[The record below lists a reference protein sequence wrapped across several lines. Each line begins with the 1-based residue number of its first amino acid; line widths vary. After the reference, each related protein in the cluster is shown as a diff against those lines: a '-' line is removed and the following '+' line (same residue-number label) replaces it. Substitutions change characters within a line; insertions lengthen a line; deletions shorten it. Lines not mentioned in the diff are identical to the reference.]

1 MATPGGV
8 FIRRSEFDDQ
18 PGIQALIGQE
28 AEQVAK
34 RFRHVDV
41 TNMIENASLGITAV
55 DEKGAV
61 VGYAAFYDFP
71 ALTSEVDPVAWPEW
85 LHGAFGHP
93 EFTEANTAFLSFF
106 LDRCASRCRYPADGV
121 HQLPDVDAL
130 LFLLPRDDELFAR
143 CAAPDALQPLAA
155 SEEEE
160 AAVRAYACPRAV
172 LARPVIREAR
182 VEDHDDLV
190 PVFNAQSEVLTERY
204 GEFFIAELIEAQ
216 DEANR
221 ALVAEVDG
229 HASACSRSRARLT
242 SPSSSGASAS
252 ARAPPPPP
260 PPPPPPR
267 QHARPRAR
275 RPTPRPADL
284 RVRRADEAGRGGAR
298 GDARRA
304 PRALRGR
311 RRQAAQKAGSE
322 DNPGKA
328 LLAAIFG
335 AIGVDGSGRCRQP
348 SEGRARGCRTRHD
361 AVVEWLDADG
371 DGQLTCDEFCY
382 GTLGAHVM
390 EGEDEAATAVVA
402 DLNEVLGDQREPPR
416 PRRRARRRRR
426 AAARPEAAAAREAA
440 AGVGERQGARRRTS
454 RQNLRTDR
462 RQQVEV
468 DLGVRPRPPA
478 HTRPSSPSTGSMRRA
493 TARSRRRSSSRALSK
508 TLG

>member
-1 MATPGGV
+1 AMTTPGGV

-106 LDRCASRCRYPADGV
+106 LADPLCESEV
-121 HQLPDVDAL
+121 LENILRTAFTTLPDVDAL
-130 LFLLPRDDELFAR
+130 LFLLPRDVKLFAPLR
-143 CAAPDALQPLAA
+143 DTFDALQPLAA

-160 AAVRAYACPRAV
+160 AAVRAYACPRG
-172 LARPVIREAR
+172 LYLPDLLIREAR

-229 HASACSRSRARLT
+229 HAVGLLSLSREIDIALLQQCFDLSAC
-242 SPSSSGASAS
+242 
-252 ARAPPPPP
+252 
-260 PPPPPPR
+260 
-267 QHARPRAR
+267 
-275 RPTPRPADL
+275 
-284 RVRRADEAGRGGAR
+284 
-298 GDARRA
+298 
-304 PRALRGR
+304 
-311 RRQAAQKAGSE
+311 
-322 DNPGKA
+322 
-328 LLAAIFG
+328 
-335 AIGVDGSGRCRQP
+335 
-348 SEGRARGCRTRHD
+348 
-361 AVVEWLDADG
+361 
-371 DGQLTCDEFCY
+371 
-382 GTLGAHVM
+382 
-390 EGEDEAATAVVA
+390 
-402 DLNEVLGDQREPPR
+402 
-416 PRRRARRRRR
+416 
-426 AAARPEAAAAREAA
+426 AAAAAA
-440 AGVGERQGARRRTS
+440 A
-454 RQNLRTDR
+454 
-462 RQQVEV
+462 
-468 DLGVRPRPPA
+468 
-478 HTRPSSPSTGSMRRA
+478 
-493 TARSRRRSSSRALSK
+493 
-508 TLG
+508 

>member
-1 MATPGGV
+1 MTTPGGV

-106 LDRCASRCRYPADGV
+106 LADPLCESEV
-121 HQLPDVDAL
+121 LENILRTAFTTLPDVDAL
-130 LFLLPRDDELFAR
+130 LFLLPRDVKLFAPLR
-143 CAAPDALQPLAA
+143 DTFDALQPLAA

-160 AAVRAYACPRAV
+160 AAVRAYACPRG
-172 LARPVIREAR
+172 LYLPDLLIREAR

-229 HASACSRSRARLT
+229 HAVGLLSLSREIDIALLQQCFDLSAC
-242 SPSSSGASAS
+242 
-252 ARAPPPPP
+252 
-260 PPPPPPR
+260 
-267 QHARPRAR
+267 
-275 RPTPRPADL
+275 
-284 RVRRADEAGRGGAR
+284 
-298 GDARRA
+298 
-304 PRALRGR
+304 
-311 RRQAAQKAGSE
+311 
-322 DNPGKA
+322 
-328 LLAAIFG
+328 
-335 AIGVDGSGRCRQP
+335 
-348 SEGRARGCRTRHD
+348 
-361 AVVEWLDADG
+361 
-371 DGQLTCDEFCY
+371 
-382 GTLGAHVM
+382 
-390 EGEDEAATAVVA
+390 
-402 DLNEVLGDQREPPR
+402 
-416 PRRRARRRRR
+416 
-426 AAARPEAAAAREAA
+426 AAAAAA
-440 AGVGERQGARRRTS
+440 AAAAAS
-454 RQNLRTDR
+454 
-462 RQQVEV
+462 
-468 DLGVRPRPPA
+468 PARPPA
-478 HTRPSSPSTGSMRRA
+478 RPP
-493 TARSRRRSSSRALSK
+493 ALR
-508 TLG
+508 LRPAPPALLLD